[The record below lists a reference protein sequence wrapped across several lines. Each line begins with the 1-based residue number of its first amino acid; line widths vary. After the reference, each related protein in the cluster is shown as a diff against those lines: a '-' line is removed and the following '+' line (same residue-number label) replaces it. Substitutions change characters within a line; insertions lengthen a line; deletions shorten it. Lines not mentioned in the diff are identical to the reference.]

1 MSEDFF
7 RALKDTKAPFP
18 SAEERLFDDEGMAH
32 HGTVVDD
39 LKMRILVIGTDS
51 LARSVIIGTLKGMG
65 PLAEVQSVGS
75 LLFAREIF
83 LRSPYPYRVIVMMRP
98 SDEAYMSEVIDLEE
112 TTRLKMGARWI
123 GYWSIILPHEAAL
136 PEWQGHVVGSLPL
149 GLLKRVLEVA

>member
-1 MSEDFF
+1 
-7 RALKDTKAPFP
+7 
-18 SAEERLFDDEGMAH
+18 
-32 HGTVVDD
+32 
-39 LKMRILVIGTDS
+39 
-51 LARSVIIGTLKGMG
+51 MG

-83 LRSPYPYRVIVMMRP
+83 LRAPYPYRVIVMMRP

-123 GYWSIILPHEAAL
+123 GYWSNSLPQEADL